1 MKNKLLLCSFALLFT
16 LGLTSCNLR
25 DTKYGEYSEKS
36 GSYTYTTKVYVY
48 TRGKTIER
56 VEFAKDSNHHTDPSI
71 WEGATV
77 WEEKEDEILKSF
89 EGQMIKDI
97 KNSSTNEVYDNVA
110 GATLTSNRVYQ
121 AVKNALNS

>member
-1 MKNKLLLCSFALLFT
+1 MKLKTLLYSFILIGT
-16 LGLTSCNLR
+16 LGMTSCNLK
-25 DTKYGEYSEKS
+25 DTKYGEYTEKS
-36 GSYTYTTKVYVY
+36 GNYSYTTKVYVY
-48 TRGKTIER
+48 TRGKTIEK

-71 WEGATV
+71 WGGASV

-89 EGQMIKDI
+89 EGKSVKEIK
-97 KNSSTNEVYDNVA
+97 KSSTNEVYDSVA